1 MIIGLPKEI
10 KEDETRVAL
19 TPAGV
24 EMLIGAG
31 HKVLVER
38 GAGAMIG
45 FPDDEYASAGADL
58 QDDPQEVYA
67 RAELICKV
75 KEPLAREFGY
85 LRAGQ
90 MLFTYLHLAAEREVA
105 KVLMDQKVVALAYET
120 VQLPDGSLPLLLPA
134 SEIAGRM
141 TVQIGAR
148 LMENAFGGKGM
159 LLGGIPGVA
168 PAQVVIIGGG
178 IVGTNAA
185 NIALGLGARVT
196 ILDINA
202 QRLRYLDDLFER
214 RAITVVSN
222 PVSVAEHVADAD
234 LLVGAVLVPGA
245 RTPRLVTE
253 EMVQRMDP
261 GSVIVDVAIDQG
273 GCIETANRVST
284 HSNPTYTRFNVIH
297 YAVPNIPAAVGRTA
311 TMGLTNSTMPYIM
324 ELAEKGW
331 ERAIADNKALAKG
344 MNVLNGAVVNKAV
357 AEALGTSYQPL

>member
-24 EMLIGAG
+24 EMLTGAG
-31 HKVLVER
+31 HQVLVER
-38 GAGAMIG
+38 GAGAAIG
-45 FPDDEYASAGADL
+45 FPDDEYASAGAEL
-58 QDDPQEVYA
+58 QDDPRDVYA
-67 RAELICKV
+67 RAEMICKV
-75 KEPLAREFGY
+75 KEPLPREFGY
-85 LRAGQ
+85 LRPGQ
-90 MLFTYLHLAAEREVA
+90 VLFTYLHLAAEREVA
-105 KVLMDQKVVALAYET
+105 RVLMDQKVVALAYET

-196 ILDINA
+196 ILDVSA

-222 PVSVAEHVADAD
+222 PVSIAEHVAHAD
-234 LLVGAVLVPGA
+234 LLVGAVLIPGA
-245 RTPRLVTE
+245 RTPCLVTA
-253 EMVQRMDP
+253 EMVQRMSP

-273 GCIETANRVST
+273 GCIATADRVST
-284 HSNPTYTRFNVIH
+284 HSNPTYTRFNIIH

-311 TMGLTNSTMPYIM
+311 TMGLTNATLPYIM
-324 ELAEKGW
+324 ELADKGW
-331 ERAIADNKALAKG
+331 QKAVAENGSLAKG
-344 MNVLNGAVVNKAV
+344 MNVLDGAVVNPAV
-357 AEALGTSYQPL
+357 AAALGATCRPL